1 MTTMTTGAA
10 AVGTAAGS
18 AILRAIR
25 KPHAA
30 VGKSEA
36 GLDPGTATT
45 MTIAAIPA
53 PARATRRAGSPA
65 RDRVIAMTTT
75 TDAAAAGTAAGLAI
89 PRVTRKHPVAAGRS
103 EVARAHVLGPTTT
116 MIGGHR
122 ARVIAMKTTTTGG
135 VVARMAAGTA
145 IRKGIPRRH
154 AAAVGSL
161 H

>member
-1 MTTMTTGAA
+1 MTTGAA

-18 AILRAIR
+18 AIPRAIR

-116 MIGGHR
+116 MTGGHR
-122 ARVIAMKTTTTGG
+122 ARVIDEDDDDRRGG
-135 VVARMAAGTA
+135 
-145 IRKGIPRRH
+145 RRH
-154 AAAVGSL
+154 GGWYGDPEGHSEAARRGRR
-161 H
+161 